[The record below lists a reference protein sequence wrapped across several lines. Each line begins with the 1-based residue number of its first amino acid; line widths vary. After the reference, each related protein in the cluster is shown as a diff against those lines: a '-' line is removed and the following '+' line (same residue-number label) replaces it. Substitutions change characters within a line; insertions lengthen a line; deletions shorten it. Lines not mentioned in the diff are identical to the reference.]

1 MSKKQTNPENAIPC
15 LDHGFI
21 RLVDNMGGDDAIVQ
35 AARVSYGKGTRKV
48 SQDRGLIRY
57 LLRHRHTTPFEMVEF
72 KFHCKMPIFVARQ
85 WVRHRTANIN
95 EYSLRYSEARD
106 EFYIPDEKHILF
118 QSKLN
123 KQGRSGEVSADLKKK
138 VQDYF
143 REISD
148 RSYAVYSELNEA
160 GIARE
165 LARAV
170 LPVNIYTEWYWK
182 NDLHNILHFLSLRMD
197 PHAQYEI
204 RIYAEAMAKIVKQI
218 APFAYEAFQDYVVG
232 GMRFSSIEQARLT
245 EQLPDGVIND
255 LLGDTIYSIVAT
267 LQRNKPRDEDEL
279 FPLYQKNDG
288 QDSEE
293 DFMLKWSAGE
303 IETGNVR
310 ELREFK
316 RKLLS
321 LKNRKEGCISGG
333 ASQAPSSEIP
343 KIRPGRIPRLRNCG
357 TAAYSRH
364 SSPRLQSFC
373 QRGAKEVRLSPRR
386 AGSASRRAGYYP
398 WDWRK

>member
-267 LQRNKPRDEDEL
+267 LLRNKPRDEDEL

-321 LKNRKEGCISGG
+321 LKNGKE
-333 ASQAPSSEIP
+333 
-343 KIRPGRIPRLRNCG
+343 
-357 TAAYSRH
+357 
-364 SSPRLQSFC
+364 
-373 QRGAKEVRLSPRR
+373 
-386 AGSASRRAGYYP
+386 
-398 WDWRK
+398 